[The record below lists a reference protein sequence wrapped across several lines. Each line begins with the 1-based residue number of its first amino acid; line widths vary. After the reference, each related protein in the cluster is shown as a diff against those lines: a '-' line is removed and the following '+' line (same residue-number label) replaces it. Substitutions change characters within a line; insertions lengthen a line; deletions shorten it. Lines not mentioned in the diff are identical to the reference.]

1 MLSLILLAM
10 ACRTLLCG
18 TAVYRAGPGEAPAG
32 PDAGADEA
40 ASPAS
45 RPASAGVV
53 APRTLLAVRIACSTS
68 RRIIRPLGPVPA
80 TTSRSSSPSRASRR
94 ASGLTKIR
102 LVSCGGAIGGPG
114 PSSVAPVVAGSVLA
128 GTALAGT
135 VLAGTV
141 LAGTV
146 LARAVV
152 AGTVRAL
159 AAASAAT
166 AAATAP
172 GADA

>member
-32 PDAGADEA
+32 PDADADEA

-128 GTALAGT
+128 GTVPAGT
-135 VLAGTV
+135 VLAGT
-141 LAGTV
+141 L

-152 AGTVRAL
+152 AGTVPAL
-159 AAASAAT
+159 ATASAAT
-166 AAATAP
+166 APAAT
-172 GADA
+172 